1 MNTSIMRNDTL
12 HDLTF
17 IKMNVA
23 RFVGTGYFMITD
35 SRMHV
40 VTTKKTAI
48 SIFMWKGQLVTEDKN
63 LCYLV
68 RPPQGQSLELTINII
83 VV

>member
-1 MNTSIMRNDTL
+1 
-12 HDLTF
+12 
-17 IKMNVA
+17 MNVA
-23 RFVGTGYFMITD
+23 RFVGTGWFIIID

-48 SIFMWKGQLVTEDKN
+48 SIFMCQRQLVTEDKK

-68 RPPQGQSLELTINII
+68 GPPQGQSLELTINII